1 MKHLRAGLLGA
12 ALATGLG
19 CAQTSDG
26 RFQRDFDDA
35 ASAPDVLVVDAV
47 TRDVGSPDVPV
58 IDAVT
63 AVDVVIPDGGA
74 RTATCLPCTTQE
86 QCGAEGRCV
95 DLASGQR
102 ACLPICNPDVPS
114 CPGTLR
120 CVLDVALSNAPV
132 CAPVGGVCCIDPD
145 GDMHGVGVA
154 CRGADCDENNREVNA
169 SAMEQCNGRD
179 DNCNRAVDES
189 LTRACTT
196 PCGEGTQS
204 CFNANWTA
212 CAVTTTRMEVCG
224 NGVDDDCD
232 GMTDEGCTTM
242 ACTANTT
249 RSCYPGPTG
258 TAGVGRCRAGTER
271 CASNGQSWGA
281 CTGAVVPAGEACAN
295 NTDDDCDGMTDEG
308 CSTMTVPMCAGG
320 PQVEDSAGNTMVL
333 ANYDGGDLVID
344 VDVPLRSVGVL
355 AYEPV
360 TIELRGA
367 HAAAVQ
373 RVHVAGYNSMTATV
387 RGTGT
392 GATVERVGMPMA
404 TLADRAGNTRM
415 VCGSVCAPGADPGGC
430 NTLAQVLDYFQQTL
444 GGTRRAWHLQYGTF
458 TGGTFRVSA
467 GGCCG

>member
-1 MKHLRAGLLGA
+1 MKRIRAGLLGA
-12 ALATGLG
+12 ALAASLG
-19 CAQTSDG
+19 CAQSGDG
-26 RFQRDFDDA
+26 RFQRDLEDA
-35 ASAPDVLVVDAV
+35 ATAPDVVAVDVV
-47 TRDVGSPDVPV
+47 TRDVVTVDVP
-58 IDAVT
+58 AVDRPPV
-63 AVDVVIPDGGA
+63 VDVVIPDGGA

-95 DLASGQR
+95 ALASGQR

-154 CRGADCDENNREVNA
+154 CRGADCDEADPMVNA
-169 SAMEQCNGRD
+169 SAAEQCNGRD

-196 PCGEGTQS
+196 PCGDSTQT

-212 CAVTTTRMEVCG
+212 CAVMTTRMEVCDNRVDDDCDGMIDEGCTTTVCTANATRSCYPGPPGTSGVGTCRAGTERCATNGQSWGACTGAVVPASESCG
-224 NGVDDDCD
+224 NSLDDDCD

-242 ACTANTT
+242 
-249 RSCYPGPTG
+249 
-258 TAGVGRCRAGTER
+258 
-271 CASNGQSWGA
+271 
-281 CTGAVVPAGEACAN
+281 
-295 NTDDDCDGMTDEG
+295 
-308 CSTMTVPMCAGG
+308 TVPMCTGG
-320 PQVEDSAGNTMVL
+320 PQVEDSAGNYMVL

-344 VDVPLRSVGVL
+344 VDAPLRSVGVL

-373 RVHVAGYNSMTATV
+373 RVHVVGFNSMTATV
-387 RGTGT
+387 RGTGA
-392 GATVERVGMPMA
+392 GATVERAGMPMA
-404 TLADRAGNTRM
+404 TLADSAGNARM
-415 VCGSVCAPGADPGGC
+415 VCGSVCAPGSRPGGC

-444 GGTRRAWHLQYGTF
+444 GGTRRAWHLQYRTF